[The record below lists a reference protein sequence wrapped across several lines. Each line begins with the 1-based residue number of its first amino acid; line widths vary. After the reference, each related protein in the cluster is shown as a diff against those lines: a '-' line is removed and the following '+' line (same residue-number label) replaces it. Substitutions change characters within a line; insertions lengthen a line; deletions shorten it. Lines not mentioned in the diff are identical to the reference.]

1 MIINTSKIKLK
12 YMENKLNSEKIKNN
26 KKYIKKYMKNV
37 FINNYNNNTKNI
49 SFNNSKILSDNFST
63 IHKPL
68 NSKMDI
74 NSFFEKNKKPKIR
87 TNNITPNIRRSIKIK
102 KLKIITKINYSNSK

>member
-12 YMENKLNSEKIKNN
+12 YMENKLNSEKIINN

-63 IHKPL
+63 NYKSL

-74 NSFFEKNKKPKIR
+74 NSFFEKNKK
-87 TNNITPNIRRSIKIK
+87 
-102 KLKIITKINYSNSK
+102 

>member
-63 IHKPL
+63 IHK
-68 NSKMDI
+68 NQ
-74 NSFFEKNKKPKIR
+74 N
-87 TNNITPNIRRSIKIK
+87 
-102 KLKIITKINYSNSK
+102 

>member
-49 SFNNSKILSDNFST
+49 SFITLKYYQIIFQQSI
-63 IHKPL
+63 
-68 NSKMDI
+68 
-74 NSFFEKNKKPKIR
+74 KIR